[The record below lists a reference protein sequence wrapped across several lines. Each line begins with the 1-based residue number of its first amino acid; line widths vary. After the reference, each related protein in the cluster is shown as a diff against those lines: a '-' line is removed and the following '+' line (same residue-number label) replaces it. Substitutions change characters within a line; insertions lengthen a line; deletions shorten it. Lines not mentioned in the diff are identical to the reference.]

1 MQGYD
6 TEQIDKI
13 LINYVDKVEIKKK
26 NNLIIEFID
35 KNKEKFDLNVKFNLE
50 EDAKRILCEINNK
63 NNKNHWILNKLIRV
77 K

>member
-6 TEQIDKI
+6 AEQIDKI

-35 KNKEKFDLNVKFNLE
+35 KNKEKYDLYVKFNLE
-50 EDAKRILCEINNK
+50 EDAKK
-63 NNKNHWILNKLIRV
+63 FYV